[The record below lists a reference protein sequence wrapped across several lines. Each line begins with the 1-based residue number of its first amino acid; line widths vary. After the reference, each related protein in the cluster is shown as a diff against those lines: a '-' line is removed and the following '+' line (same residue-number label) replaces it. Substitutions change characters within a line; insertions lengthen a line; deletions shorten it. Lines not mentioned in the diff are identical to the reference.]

1 MLRALV
7 LSLAAAA
14 VLVAPAAAS
23 AASPAHAPAVA
34 TAATPGSAGL
44 GDRLFPQ
51 LGNGGY
57 DVQHYDVDLRY
68 ATSAPS
74 QPMQGTVT
82 LLARA
87 TQALS
92 RFDLDFAGRS
102 VGGVSVNGRPASWRR
117 DGEDLVITPSRPLSN
132 GALFL
137 VTVSNF
143 TAVPTVADSDDES
156 TTAFFQHSVG
166 SATAGQPNWTHSFL
180 PSNDHPSDKATWDV
194 RFDVPV
200 GETAVS
206 NGVLVA
212 HWAAGGRAHFA
223 YLERQPMATELLQVA
238 VGDYDVTNHGV
249 QAGVP
254 LRDVT
259 AKPITAEVGPLLDQ
273 VGGSQMAWMQE
284 RVGRYPFDLYGSLVV
299 QADIGF
305 ALESQTLELMDTSW
319 FEDSDQGVWEP
330 TLLHELSHMWFGDS
344 VSPATWSDLWLNEG
358 HASWYEFLYA
368 EEKGELADDTTGYPD
383 DDGYATFDALM
394 KAVYAHGDQW
404 RADSGPV
411 ALPSSSATLFDL
423 QRYHGGA
430 LVLYALRQ
438 RVGAATFQRIER
450 TWLQA
455 YAGRSASTDDFIA
468 LASRVSGQDL
478 GAFLRAWVYGTK
490 TPPMPGHPDWTVDPV
505 VSAGAVAPFA
515 TARPGT
521 PTQAGRRK

>member
-1 MLRALV
+1 MLRALA
-7 LSLAAAA
+7 LSLAVAA
-14 VLVAPAAAS
+14 VLAAPAAAS
-23 AASPAHAPAVA
+23 ASASAAPPAAG
-34 TAATPGSAGL
+34 TPGAAGL

-92 RFDLDFAGRS
+92 RFDLDFAGQS
-102 VGGVSVNGRPASWRR
+102 VGAIAVNGVPAAWRR
-117 DGEDLVITPSRPLSN
+117 DGEDLVITPRRTLPN
-132 GALFL
+132 GAPFL
-137 VTVSNF
+137 VTVANF
-143 TAVPTVADSDDES
+143 TAVPTVADSADES

-194 RFDVPV
+194 RFDVPA
-200 GETAVS
+200 GEIAVS
-206 NGVLVA
+206 NGIQLA
-212 HWAAGGRAHFA
+212 RWTAGGRSHFVYA
-223 YLERQPMATELLQVA
+223 MRQPMATELLQLA
-238 VGDYDVTNHGV
+238 VGDYDVTDHGV
-249 QAGVP
+249 QAGVH

-259 AKPITAEVGPLLDQ
+259 AKPITAEVGPLLDS
-273 VGGSQMAWMQE
+273 VGGSQMAWMQQ

-319 FEDSDQGVWEP
+319 FEDYDQGTWEP

-383 DDGYATFDALM
+383 DEGYATFDELM

-411 ALPSSSATLFDL
+411 ALPSSSDTLFDF

-438 RVGAATFQRIER
+438 QVGVAAFGRIER
-450 TWLQA
+450 AWLQT

-478 GAFLRAWVYGTK
+478 GGFLRAWAYGTT

-505 VSAGAVAPFA
+505 ADSSAGAVAPFA
-515 TARPGT
+515 AARPGAVR
-521 PTQAGRRK
+521 PRK